1 MGLGNFYIGDMDDI
15 IESDENDNSSIY
27 IQSVQD

>member
-1 MGLGNFYIGDMDDI
+1 MGLHNFYIGEIDDI
-15 IESDENDNSSIY
+15 IESDENDNSSII